1 MGIKTR
7 WTRAPLCW
15 ILPLFEKPETLRGG
29 WKWFEF
35 LRFIT
40 YNLYIFVCNSSF
52 EMKLRRNP
60 CSRKKKKKENIPL
73 RTRFV
78 EKSEFEK
85 WTGVIARTSPSEVE
99 RGGCKTDKD
108 YPISIPSPASTDITV
123 ELNRWPPLQ
132 DAVQDPGHRLNNSY
146 PWPNNNRRE
155 TVPPTSTPP
164 LFERSC
170 ARVCERDS
178 N

>member
-1 MGIKTR
+1 MARRTVNLPTDRFLTFSAPAPPPLSDLRLQCNELMGIKTR

-60 CSRKKKKKENIPL
+60 CSRKKRKKKISL
-73 RTRFV
+73 FV
-78 EKSEFEK
+78 QDSQKKVNLKSEL
-85 WTGVIARTSPSEVE
+85 VSS
-99 RGGCKTDKD
+99 
-108 YPISIPSPASTDITV
+108 
-123 ELNRWPPLQ
+123 
-132 DAVQDPGHRLNNSY
+132 PGHLHPKWRGAGAKPIKIIQFRYHPPHRPTSRLN
-146 PWPNNNRRE
+146 
-155 TVPPTSTPP
+155 
-164 LFERSC
+164 
-170 ARVCERDS
+170 
-178 N
+178 